1 MLGTNIILANI
12 LQLQDSSEL
21 KIYENVDII
30 ESDIMKMHQNFINI
44 LQNQP
49 RYINLT
55 VALDDNNSLREN
67 PYTLLTYVNN
77 ITEFGLE
84 FDSTKVDPS
93 IEVQFI
99 TFCLNRVNLANA
111 IREYFDLVLKL
122 EDKENIL
129 IPILKN
135 LYQFCYNKNI
145 KENI

>member
-1 MLGTNIILANI
+1 MANI

-77 ITEFGLE
+77 IT
-84 FDSTKVDPS
+84 
-93 IEVQFI
+93 
-99 TFCLNRVNLANA
+99 
-111 IREYFDLVLKL
+111 
-122 EDKENIL
+122 
-129 IPILKN
+129 
-135 LYQFCYNKNI
+135 
-145 KENI
+145 